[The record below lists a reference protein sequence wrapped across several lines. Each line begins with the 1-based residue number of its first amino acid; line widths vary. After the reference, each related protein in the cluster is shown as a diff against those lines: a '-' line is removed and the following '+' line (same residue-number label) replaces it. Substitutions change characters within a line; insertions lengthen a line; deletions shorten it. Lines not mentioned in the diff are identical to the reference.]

1 MSNKHT
7 PGPWKFGVLRYNEK
21 KDKYTLEEKPFGYTA
36 PTPYDNPS
44 IVGADGTDVVGCY
57 EYNVFNSAA
66 DARLIAS
73 APDLLEAVK
82 RLIPLAKVAA
92 EDNSVRWHED
102 EDIVFA
108 LTAIAK
114 ATGIDP
120 EKLD

>member
-1 MSNKHT
+1 MTKHT

-21 KDKYTLEEKPFGYTA
+21 KDKYIVEEKPFEYTA

-44 IVGADGTDVVGCY
+44 IIGADGTEVVGCG
-57 EYNVFNSAA
+57 EYYVFSSAA
-66 DARLIAS
+66 DVRLITS
-73 APDLLEAVK
+73 VCDLLEAVR
-82 RLIPLAKVAA
+82 RLLPLAKVAA

-108 LTAIAK
+108 LAAIAK
-114 ATGIDP
+114 ATGTDS